1 MVELYP
7 SGLQRSFFDEEDLN
21 SIAEGD
27 NVYAFQA
34 PPPPGQE
41 ILSGTI
47 VLAYFYLNILS
58 YRFERV
64 LIVC

>member
-21 SIAEGD
+21 TIAEGD

-34 PPPPGQE
+34 PPSPGQE
-41 ILSGTI
+41 MLSGT
-47 VLAYFYLNILS
+47 VVFAKFYLHIMN
-58 YRFERV
+58 YRFER
-64 LIVC
+64 IPIGC